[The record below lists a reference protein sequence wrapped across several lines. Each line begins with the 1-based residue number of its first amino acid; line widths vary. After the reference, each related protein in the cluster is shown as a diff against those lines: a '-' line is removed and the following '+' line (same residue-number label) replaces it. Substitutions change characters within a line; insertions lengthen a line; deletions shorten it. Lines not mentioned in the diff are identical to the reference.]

1 MKLKKI
7 ISRLLLGLLIIS
19 LVIGIPLYKVNA
31 DSFIIVTL
39 GADLSDQQKDEM
51 LKYFNVTKE
60 DVSITEITIEEES
73 KYLSSVAPKEQIGNR
88 SISCSYIE
96 PTSSGG
102 LNISL
107 KNLTWV
113 DENMI
118 RNALITAGIE
128 NANVKVGAPFKVSG
142 TAALTGIIKGFES
155 SSKGEK
161 IDEDKKIAATEELVV
176 TGQLGDKIGKDKAA
190 GLINEIKR
198 EVIKEKPKTEGE
210 IKEIVE
216 DITDSYNYSLS
227 KEDIDKITALMVK
240 INDLGLDF
248 KKLQNQLNNV
258 ASKLKET
265 LESDKAKTF
274 FSQLW
279 DSIKNYLWI
288 EPKEDLSGTD
298 LGVTLVF
305 SLLGIL
311 AILKPDAILSIKT
324 KNPKKTTINILRI
337 IAIIIIANSAIIL
350 FKALS

>member
-1 MKLKKI
+1 
-7 ISRLLLGLLIIS
+7 
-19 LVIGIPLYKVNA
+19 
-31 DSFIIVTL
+31 
-39 GADLSDQQKDEM
+39 M

-73 KYLSSVAPKEQIGNR
+73 KYLSGVAPKEQIGNR

-161 IDEDKKIAATEELVV
+161 IDEDKNSCYRRIVV

-190 GLINEIKR
+190 GLINEIKG
-198 EVIKEKPKTEGE
+198 K
-210 IKEIVE
+210 
-216 DITDSYNYSLS
+216 
-227 KEDIDKITALMVK
+227 
-240 INDLGLDF
+240 
-248 KKLQNQLNNV
+248 
-258 ASKLKET
+258 
-265 LESDKAKTF
+265 
-274 FSQLW
+274 
-279 DSIKNYLWI
+279 
-288 EPKEDLSGTD
+288 
-298 LGVTLVF
+298 
-305 SLLGIL
+305 
-311 AILKPDAILSIKT
+311 
-324 KNPKKTTINILRI
+324 
-337 IAIIIIANSAIIL
+337 
-350 FKALS
+350 